1 MTVLYGYGKVGP
13 RVRHWLDDVAFLG
26 GVARN
31 VLYTKAAAWKKLPIG
46 RAVHILPQDADET
59 AFARAAGIQPMAP
72 AKLAA
77 MIEASDLDAVFTAL
91 GPERAAR
98 LAKELKARLGK

>member
-1 MTVLYGYGKVGP
+1 MTVLYGYGKVAP
-13 RVRHWLDDVAFLG
+13 RQRHWLDDVTFLG

-31 VLYTKAAAWKKLPIG
+31 VPYPKAAAWKKLPIG
-46 RAVHILPQDADET
+46 RSIHILPRDADET
-59 AFARAAGIQPMAP
+59 AFARASGIQPMAP

-77 MIEASDLDAVFTAL
+77 MIEASDLDAIFAAL

-98 LAKELKARLGK
+98 LAQELKTRLSQ